1 MFLFVFSIL
10 KKISK
15 IRGKMMAWLP
25 TLMLFIVWN
34 VAFKV
39 MCCYASLASIE
50 LDKIIIAG
58 R

>member
-39 MCCYASLASIE
+39 MCCHASLASI
-50 LDKIIIAG
+50 DKIIIAG